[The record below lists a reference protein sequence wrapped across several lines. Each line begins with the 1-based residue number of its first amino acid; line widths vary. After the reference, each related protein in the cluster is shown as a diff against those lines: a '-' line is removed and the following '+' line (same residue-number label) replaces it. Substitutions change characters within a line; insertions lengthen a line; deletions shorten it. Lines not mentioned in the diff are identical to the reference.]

1 MGLGSRPGGCG
12 AQPRLEKMT
21 VFYLKFTS
29 KRKDLTSRR
38 TGGARAPRSG
48 ALKISDFE
56 CAAERRLMV
65 TPPNAWEGRKCPLS
79 LLLFEVI
86 HEI

>member
-1 MGLGSRPGGCG
+1 
-12 AQPRLEKMT
+12 MT
-21 VFYLKFTS
+21 VFRLKFTS

-38 TGGARAPRSG
+38 TEGPKVRARRSAAHWKTPWCVETG
-48 ALKISDFE
+48 ESASERYEIFQ

-65 TPPNAWEGRKCPLS
+65 TPPNAKEGRKCPLS